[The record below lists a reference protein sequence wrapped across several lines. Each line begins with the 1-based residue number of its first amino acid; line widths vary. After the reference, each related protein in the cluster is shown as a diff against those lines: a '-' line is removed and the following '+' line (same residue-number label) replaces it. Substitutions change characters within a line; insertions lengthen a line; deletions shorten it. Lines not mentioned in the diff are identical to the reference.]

1 MTQNISNI
9 LTYIFL
15 SCVISACAGNV
26 TIQDFQACAI
36 APGQTGVTCDDFLV
50 NHQVVLTQS
59 EWVAETNHN
68 PWFAI
73 SATDLGNIENE
84 INMTCSQLSCS
95 YEQKAAIAQGFE
107 RFQAIKAATRPSQP

>member
-1 MTQNISNI
+1 MNYTKLYCFI
-9 LTYIFL
+9 LLT
-15 SCVISACAGNV
+15 ACAGNV

-50 NHQVVLTQS
+50 NHQVILTQS

-84 INMTCSQLSCS
+84 INMTCSQLNCS
-95 YEQKAAIAQGFE
+95 YEQKAAIAAGFK
-107 RFQAIKAATRPSQP
+107 RFDAIKAATQPSKGN